1 VSCAPAARARPRA
14 PLHLA
19 SASPRR
25 RELLAQCGLAAA
37 RLAAPAI
44 DETPRPGEAPR
55 ELVLRLAAAKARAG
69 AAALGGAPGLV
80 LGADTEV
87 ALDGQVFGKPHD
99 EAAGLAMLAALSGR
113 THEVLSAV
121 ALCDAATGWLGTR
134 LSVSRVR
141 FRHIDPA
148 AARAYWASGEPA
160 DKAGGYA
167 IQGRG
172 SAFVERLEGSYS
184 GVVGLPLFETL
195 DLLREAEGM
204 RREVPRASA

>member
-1 VSCAPAARARPRA
+1 VSRAVASRVRTGA

-25 RELLAQCGLAAA
+25 RELLAQCGIEAV
-37 RLAAPAI
+37 RLAVPAI
-44 DETPRPGEAPR
+44 DESPLPDEAPR
-55 ELVLRLAAAKARAG
+55 ELVLRLALAKARAG
-69 AAALGGAPGLV
+69 VAALGGAPGLV

-87 ALDGQVFGKPHD
+87 ALEGRVFGKPYD
-99 EAAGLAMLAALSGR
+99 EAAGVAMLAALAGR
-113 THEVLSAV
+113 VHEVLSAV
-121 ALCDAATGWLGTR
+121 ALCDAVTGWTATR

-141 FRHIDPA
+141 FGPISAA

-195 DLLREAEGM
+195 ELLREAEGIG
-204 RREVPRASA
+204 R

>member
-1 VSCAPAARARPRA
+1 MSRAIAIPPRLDRP
-14 PLHLA
+14 LLLA

-25 RELLAQCGLAAA
+25 SELLAQCGLAFE
-37 RLAAPAI
+37 RIAAPAI
-44 DETPRPGEAPR
+44 DESPRPGEAPHD
-55 ELVLRLAAAKARAG
+55 LVLRLAIAKARAG
-69 AAALGGAPGLV
+69 SAAAGGRAAWV

-87 ALDGQVFGKPHD
+87 ALDGRVFGKPHD
-99 EAAGLAMLAALSGR
+99 EATGMAMLAALAGR

-141 FRHIDPA
+141 FGPIGPE

-167 IQGRG
+167 VQGRG
-172 SAFVERLEGSYS
+172 GAFVERLEGSYT
-184 GVVGLPLFETL
+184 GVVGLPVFEVL
-195 DLLREAEGM
+195 DLLREAEGIG
-204 RREVPRASA
+204 R